1 MGWFAPSGKT
11 APKTALQKD
20 RVWLME
26 TFANIF
32 SNLGITEFARPSIG
46 ITDILDILIVAY
58 IIYKIIFWIKETR
71 AWTLF
76 KGILVIFALAAVATL
91 LKLNT
96 IVWILSN
103 TISVGIIAV
112 IVVFQP
118 ELRKALEQLGKGKF
132 ISYFTRGGEETDDK
146 ASQRT
151 VEEIVKAAEKMGSV
165 KTGALILIEQE
176 VPLGDLERTG
186 IPIDAI
192 ISSQLLINIFEH
204 NTPLHDGAVIVR
216 HNRVAAATCFLPLT
230 DSNEVSMELGTRH
243 RAAIGASEVSDAFV
257 IVVSEETGAISMARG
272 GVLYRDLTAE
282 QLRNMISQP
291 QKEGGKKP
299 SQLFAKGRLNK

>member
-1 MGWFAPSGKT
+1 MERFQ
-11 APKTALQKD
+11 ALFD
-20 RVWLME
+20 
-26 TFANIF
+26 
-32 SNLGITEFARPSIG
+32 NLGITEFARPSIG
-46 ITDILDILIVAY
+46 ITDLLDILIVAY

-71 AWTLF
+71 AWVLF
-76 KGILVIFALAAVATL
+76 KGILVIFGLAAVAVL

-103 TISVGIIAV
+103 TLSVGIIAA

-118 ELRKALEQLGKGKF
+118 ELRKALEQLGKGKIF
-132 ISYFTRGGEETDDK
+132 TYFTRAAEQNTDK
-146 ASQRT
+146 IHTRT
-151 VEEIVKAAEKMGSV
+151 TDEIVKAAVKMGAV

-204 NTPLHDGAVIVR
+204 NTPLHDGAVIIR
-216 HNRVAAATCFLPLT
+216 RNRVAAATCFLPLT
-230 DSNEVSMELGTRH
+230 DSEDISMELGTRH
-243 RAAIGASEVSDAFV
+243 RAAIGASEVSDAYV

-272 GVLYRDLTAE
+272 GVLYRDLTQE
-282 QLRNMISQP
+282 QLRGMLSQ
-291 QKEGGKKP
+291 QQNHANKKKF
-299 SQLFAKGRLNK
+299 SIRKGRQDT

>member
-1 MGWFAPSGKT
+1 
-11 APKTALQKD
+11 
-20 RVWLME
+20 ME
-26 TFANIF
+26 VFKSIF
-32 SNLGITEFARPSIG
+32 DSLGITEFARPSLG
-46 ITDILDILIVAY
+46 ITDILDILLVAY

-71 AWTLF
+71 AWVLF

-96 IVWILSN
+96 ILWILSN

-132 ISYFTRGGEETDDK
+132 FSYFTRGTDETDDK
-146 ASQRT
+146 VTQRT
-151 VEEIVKAAEKMGSV
+151 VDEIVKAADKMGSV

-192 ISSQLLINIFEH
+192 VSSQLLINIFEH

-216 HNRVAAATCFLPLT
+216 RNRVAAATCFLPLT
-230 DSNEVSMELGTRH
+230 DSNEISMELGTRH
-243 RAAIGASEVSDAFV
+243 RAAIGASEVSDAYV
-257 IVVSEETGAISMARG
+257 IVVSEETGAISLARG
-272 GVLYRDLTAE
+272 GVLYRNLTPE
-282 QLRNMISQP
+282 QLRNMISQSR
-291 QKEGGKKP
+291 KDGGKKT
-299 SQLFAKGRLNK
+299 LATIWKGRQDKE

>member
-1 MGWFAPSGKT
+1 
-11 APKTALQKD
+11 
-20 RVWLME
+20 ME
-26 TFANIF
+26 VFKSIF
-32 SNLGITEFARPSIG
+32 DSLGITEFARPSIG

-71 AWTLF
+71 AWVLF

-96 IVWILSN
+96 ILWILSN
-103 TISVGIIAV
+103 TISVGIIAI

-132 ISYFTRGGEETDDK
+132 FSYFTRGADETDDK
-146 ASQRT
+146 VAQRT
-151 VEEIVKAAEKMGSV
+151 IDEIVKAADKMGSV

-192 ISSQLLINIFEH
+192 VSSQLLINIFEH

-216 HNRVAAATCFLPLT
+216 RNRVAAATCFLPLT
-230 DSNEVSMELGTRH
+230 DSNEISMELGTRH
-243 RAAIGASEVSDAFV
+243 RAAIGASEVSDAYV
-257 IVVSEETGAISMARG
+257 IVVSEETGAISLARG
-272 GVLYRDLTAE
+272 GVLYRNLTPE
-282 QLRNMISQP
+282 QLRSMISQSR
-291 QKEGGKKP
+291 KDGGKKT
-299 SQLFAKGRLNK
+299 LATIWKGRQNKE

>member
-1 MGWFAPSGKT
+1 
-11 APKTALQKD
+11 
-20 RVWLME
+20 ME
-26 TFANIF
+26 VFKSIF
-32 SNLGITEFARPSIG
+32 DSLGITEFARPSLG
-46 ITDILDILIVAY
+46 ITDILDILLVAY

-71 AWTLF
+71 AWVLF

-96 IVWILSN
+96 ILWILSN

-132 ISYFTRGGEETDDK
+132 FSYFTRGTDETDDK
-146 ASQRT
+146 ATQRT
-151 VEEIVKAAEKMGSV
+151 VDEIVKAADKMGSV

-186 IPIDAI
+186 ILIDAI
-192 ISSQLLINIFEH
+192 VSSQLLINIFEH

-216 HNRVAAATCFLPLT
+216 RNRVAAATCFLPLT
-230 DSNEVSMELGTRH
+230 DSNEISMELGTRH
-243 RAAIGASEVSDAFV
+243 RAAIGASEVSDAYV
-257 IVVSEETGAISMARG
+257 IVVSEETGAISLARG
-272 GVLYRDLTAE
+272 GVLYRDLTPE
-282 QLRNMISQP
+282 QLRGMLSQSRRD
-291 QKEGGKKP
+291 GGKKT
-299 SQLFAKGRLNK
+299 LATIWKGRQDKE

>member
-1 MGWFAPSGKT
+1 
-11 APKTALQKD
+11 
-20 RVWLME
+20 ME
-26 TFANIF
+26 LFKGIF

-46 ITDILDILIVAY
+46 LTDILDILIVAY

-132 ISYFTRGGEETDDK
+132 ISYFTRGEETDDK
-146 ASQRT
+146 ANART
-151 VEEIVKAAEKMGSV
+151 VDEIVKAAEKMGSV

-192 ISSQLLINIFEH
+192 VSSQLLINIFEH

-230 DSNEVSMELGTRH
+230 DSNEISMELGTRH
-243 RAAIGASEVSDAFV
+243 RAAIGASEVSDAYV

-272 GVLYRDLTAE
+272 GVLYRDLTTD
-282 QLRNMISQP
+282 QLRSMISQP
-291 QKEGGKKP
+291 QKDSAK
-299 SQLFAKGRLNK
+299 LTLATIWKGRQDK

>member
-1 MGWFAPSGKT
+1 
-11 APKTALQKD
+11 
-20 RVWLME
+20 ME
-26 TFANIF
+26 RFQTLFD
-32 SNLGITEFARPSIG
+32 NLGITEFARPSIG
-46 ITDILDILIVAY
+46 ITDLLDILIVAY

-71 AWTLF
+71 AWVLF
-76 KGILVIFALAAVATL
+76 KGILVIFALAAVAVL

-103 TISVGIIAV
+103 TLSVGIIAA

-118 ELRKALEQLGKGKF
+118 ELRKALEQLGKGKIF
-132 ISYFTRGGEETDDK
+132 TYFTRAAEQNVDKVNTRTTD
-146 ASQRT
+146 
-151 VEEIVKAAEKMGSV
+151 EIVKAAAKMGAV

-204 NTPLHDGAVIVR
+204 NTPLHDGAVIIR

-230 DSNEVSMELGTRH
+230 DSEDISMELGTRH
-243 RAAIGASEVSDAFV
+243 RAAIGASEVSDAYV

-272 GVLYRDLTAE
+272 GVLYRDLTQE
-282 QLRNMISQP
+282 QLRGMLSQ
-291 QKEGGKKP
+291 QQNGANKKKF
-299 SQLFAKGRLNK
+299 SIRKGRQDA

>member
-1 MGWFAPSGKT
+1 
-11 APKTALQKD
+11 
-20 RVWLME
+20 ME
-26 TFANIF
+26 VFKSIF
-32 SNLGITEFARPSIG
+32 DNLGITEFARPSLG
-46 ITDILDILIVAY
+46 ITDILDILLVAY

-71 AWTLF
+71 AWVLF

-96 IVWILSN
+96 ILWILSN

-132 ISYFTRGGEETDDK
+132 FSYFTRGTDETDDK
-146 ASQRT
+146 ATQRT
-151 VEEIVKAAEKMGSV
+151 VDEIVKAADKMGSV

-192 ISSQLLINIFEH
+192 VSSQLLINIFEH

-216 HNRVAAATCFLPLT
+216 RNRVAAATCFLPLT
-230 DSNEVSMELGTRH
+230 DSNEISMELGTRH
-243 RAAIGASEVSDAFV
+243 RAAIGASEVSDAYV
-257 IVVSEETGAISMARG
+257 IVVSEETGAISLARG
-272 GVLYRDLTAE
+272 GVLYRNLTPE
-282 QLRNMISQP
+282 QLRNMISQSR
-291 QKEGGKKP
+291 KDGGKKT
-299 SQLFAKGRLNK
+299 LATIWKGRQDKE

>member
-1 MGWFAPSGKT
+1 
-11 APKTALQKD
+11 
-20 RVWLME
+20 ME
-26 TFANIF
+26 TFKSILG
-32 SNLGITEFARPSIG
+32 SLGITEFARPSLG

-71 AWTLF
+71 AWVLF

-91 LKLNT
+91 LRLNT
-96 IVWILSN
+96 ILWILSK

-132 ISYFTRGGEETDDK
+132 FSYFTRSTEEADDK
-146 ASQRT
+146 ASRRT
-151 VEEIVKAAEKMGSV
+151 VDEIVKAAEKMGSV

-192 ISSQLLINIFEH
+192 VSSQLLINIFEH

-216 HNRVAAATCFLPLT
+216 RNRVAAATCFLPLT
-230 DSNEVSMELGTRH
+230 DSNEISMELGTRH
-243 RAAIGASEVSDAFV
+243 RAAIGASEVSDAYV
-257 IVVSEETGAISMARG
+257 IVVSEETGAISLARG
-272 GVLYRDLTAE
+272 GVLYRHLTPD
-282 QLRNMISQP
+282 QLRSMISQS
-291 QKEGGKKP
+291 QKDGNKKT
-299 SQLFAKGRLNK
+299 FATIWKGRQDKE

>member
-1 MGWFAPSGKT
+1 
-11 APKTALQKD
+11 
-20 RVWLME
+20 ME
-26 TFANIF
+26 TISSIF
-32 SNLGITEFARPSIG
+32 DSLRLTEFTKPSLGIS
-46 ITDILDILIVAY
+46 DVLDILIVAY

-71 AWTLF
+71 AWVLF

-96 IVWILSN
+96 IIWILSN
-103 TISVGIIAV
+103 TISVGIIAL

-118 ELRKALEQLGKGKF
+118 ELRKALEQLGKGQF
-132 ISYFTRGGEETDDK
+132 ISYFTKGIEPEDDK
-146 ASQRT
+146 ANARM
-151 VEEIVKAAEKMGSV
+151 VDEIVKAAGKMGAV

-216 HNRVAAATCFLPLT
+216 RNRVAAATCFLPLT

-243 RAAIGASEVSDAFV
+243 RAAIGASEVSDAYV

-272 GVLYRDLTAE
+272 GVLYRNLTTE
-282 QLRNMISQP
+282 QLRTMLSQP
-291 QKEGGKKP
+291 QKNTKKKF
-299 SQLFAKGRLNK
+299 SIRKGRQAE